1 MNNEQIR
8 SEIERRS
15 GMAPG
20 SLPSGAQIAA
30 QIRAQEEAKR
40 MESLSINVVPQ
51 TVEIV
56 SSREEIEFGLARIE
70 KMGRICWQSE
80 PKSAGGGFSP
90 EPFIRM
96 LIGRHHESVLEHG
109 SISVILITDRAVTHQ
124 LVRHRLMSPS
134 QESQRYCCYTKD
146 KFGAKLTVVKPQ
158 GYDSYSEDMRL
169 KFEQAC
175 ENAYRGYQYMLEEGC
190 KPEEA
195 RRLLPSAAKSQ
206 IGITAN
212 IREWR
217 HIFKER
223 LNPAAE
229 PQTRALVL
237 AIRKAL
243 SDYEYLFEDIEYSE
257 KDILCP
263 VAVPEIK
270 TMAEI
275 LASMGVA

>member
-1 MNNEQIR
+1 MNDKEVR

-20 SLPSGAQIAA
+20 SLPSGEQIAA
-30 QIRAQEEAKR
+30 QLKAQEEAKR
-40 MESLSINVVPQ
+40 MEALSINVVPQ
-51 TVEIV
+51 SVEIV

-80 PKSAGGGFSP
+80 PKSAGGSP

-124 LVRHRLMSPS
+124 LVRHRLMTPS

-169 KFEQAC
+169 KFEQSC
-175 ENAYRGYQYMLEEGC
+175 EESYRAYQYMLEEGC

-217 HIFKER
+217 HIFRER

-229 PQTRALVL
+229 PQTRALML
-237 AIRKAL
+237 AVRKAL
-243 SDYEYLFEDIEYSE
+243 SDYEYLFEDIAYSE

-275 LASMGVA
+275 LASMGAA

>member
-30 QIRAQEEAKR
+30 QVKAQEEAKR

-51 TVEIV
+51 SVEIV

-70 KMGRICWQSE
+70 TMGRICWQSE

-109 SISVILITDRAVTHQ
+109 SISVILVTDRAVTHQ

-134 QESQRYCCYTKD
+134 QESQRYCCYAKD
-146 KFGAKLTVVKPQ
+146 RFGSKLTIVKPQ
-158 GYDSYSEDMRL
+158 GYDSYVDSVRETFNRCCAESYEM
-169 KFEQAC
+169 
-175 ENAYRGYQYMLEEGC
+175 YQHMLNVGC

-195 RRLLPSAAKSQ
+195 RRLLPSATKSQ

-223 LNPAAE
+223 LNSAAE
-229 PQTRALVL
+229 PQTRALML

-263 VAVPEIK
+263 VAVPKIK

-275 LASMGVA
+275 LASTGAA

>member
-1 MNNEQIR
+1 MNDKEIR

-20 SLPSGAQIAA
+20 TLPSGAQIAA
-30 QIRAQEEAKR
+30 QLKAQEAAQR
-40 MESLSINVVPQ
+40 MENLSIDIVPQ
-51 TVEIV
+51 SVEIV

-80 PKSAGGGFSP
+80 PKSAGGSP

-158 GYDSYSEDMRL
+158 GYDSYSEDMQL
-169 KFEQAC
+169 KFEQSC
-175 ENAYRGYQYMLEEGC
+175 EESYRAYQYMLEKGC

-229 PQTRALVL
+229 PQTRALML
-237 AIRKAL
+237 AVRKAL
-243 SDYEYLFEDIEYSE
+243 SDYEYLFEDIAYSE

-275 LASMGVA
+275 LASTGAA

>member
-1 MNNEQIR
+1 MNNKEIR
-8 SEIERRS
+8 SKIERIS
-15 GMAPG
+15 GRTPNT
-20 SLPSGAQIAA
+20 LPTEGQKAERLLEKETDQCLAN
-30 QIRAQEEAKR
+30 
-40 MESLSINVVPQ
+40 INIDIVPQ
-51 TVEIV
+51 SVEIV
-56 SSREEIEFGLARIE
+56 SSKEEIEFGLARIE

-80 PKSAGGGFSP
+80 PKSTGVGSP
-90 EPFIRM
+90 ETFIRM
-96 LIGRHHESVLEHG
+96 LIGRHHESVLEHS
-109 SISVILITDRAVTHQ
+109 SISVILVTDRAVTHQ

-158 GYDSYSEDMRL
+158 GYDSYSEDMRF

-175 ENAYRGYQYMLEEGC
+175 ENAYRDYQYMLEEGC

-223 LNPAAE
+223 LNSAAE

-263 VAVPEIK
+263 VTVPEIK

-275 LASMGVA
+275 LASMEAV